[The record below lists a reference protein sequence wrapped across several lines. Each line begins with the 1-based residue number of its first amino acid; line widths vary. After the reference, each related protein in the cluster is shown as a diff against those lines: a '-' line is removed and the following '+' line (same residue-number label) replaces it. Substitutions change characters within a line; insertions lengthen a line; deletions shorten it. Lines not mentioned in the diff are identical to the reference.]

1 MKFFILLFYNEIEEK
16 RKESGVFGIAG
27 FLPVFCCRF
36 VNFWCRFAG
45 CFVGKEI
52 KFRLLD
58 KLPWLLDKLPWLLD
72 RLSGWWFLAW
82 LAVNCGVLAG

>member
-36 VNFWCRFAG
+36 VNFWRRFAG
-45 CFVGKEI
+45 
-52 KFRLLD
+52 
-58 KLPWLLDKLPWLLD
+58 
-72 RLSGWWFLAW
+72 
-82 LAVNCGVLAG
+82 

>member
-1 MKFFILLFYNEIEEK
+1 VGWFVKFFILLFYKQIEEK

-36 VNFWCRFAG
+36 VNFWRRFAG
-45 CFVGKEI
+45 CFVGKKI
-52 KFRLLD
+52 QFRLLD
-58 KLPWLLDKLPWLLD
+58 K
-72 RLSGWWFLAW
+72 LSGWWFLAW